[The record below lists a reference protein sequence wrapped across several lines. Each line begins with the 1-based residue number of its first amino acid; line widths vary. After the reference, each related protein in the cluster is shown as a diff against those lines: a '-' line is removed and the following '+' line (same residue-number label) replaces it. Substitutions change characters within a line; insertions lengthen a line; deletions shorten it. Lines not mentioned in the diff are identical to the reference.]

1 MEKISRETPDLT
13 QENIAKIAALFPDV
27 VTEATD
33 ADGNVRLAIDFDA
46 LRDDLSGEVVDGSR
60 ERYQFTWPGKRE
72 AKLEARR
79 PTKKTMRPC
88 PEKSKDWDTTENLY
102 IEGDNL
108 EALKIMRET
117 YAGKVKL
124 IYIDPPYNTGKDF
137 VYDDDFS
144 KTRAEYDAES
154 GDYDEEGGRL
164 VANPESNGRF
174 HSDWCS
180 MMYPRL
186 MLARDLLGDDG
197 AIFISIDDNES
208 KNLRAICDEVFG
220 AACFVGDIAWQ
231 KTYSPRNDSKGIPSE
246 VEHILAYSKSPEWVP
261 GRLPRTAEMDGRY
274 SSPDGDPRPWSSGDA
289 AAPGAATHQGMV
301 YAIQHPITGEL
312 LYPPNGRC
320 RPFGGYS
327 MLEIMNGWAEYEFK
341 NIHDEARRAEI
352 CGVSEDEVRKD
363 VEAIVL
369 KNPCEETYTAAQ
381 RRFDEGNWP
390 RLYFTSGGKGG
401 MRLKRYLDSMDGKM
415 PTNLWPYSEVGHTD
429 EAKKQ
434 LKSLFNGSAPFD
446 TPKPVRLLDRIL
458 TIASDKDSIV
468 LDFFSGSATTAEAAM
483 RKNAE
488 DGGDRR
494 FVLVQLP
501 EETSGGWDNLCNVGE
516 ERIRRAG
523 EKIKAEI
530 DKDNEQL
537 ELGADPKSV
546 PDIGFRV
553 LRVDDSCLKDEFAA
567 PDQYDQAQLDLFA
580 DNAAEGAAPLDLLF
594 QVLPTFRIEYSAK
607 IAKRE
612 LGGKTCFDVNGGQL
626 IACFDEDVDTEA
638 LEAIAKE
645 RPLYA
650 VFRDACFSNDAAV
663 ANLEELFKTFSPDTI
678 RKVI

>member
-1 MEKISRETPDLT
+1 MRRSSNDGEDQPGDPDLT

-33 ADGNVRLAIDFDA
+33 ADGNVRLVIDFDV
-46 LRDDLSGEVVDGSR
+46 LRDDLSGEVVDGPR

-124 IYIDPPYNTGKDF
+124 IYIDPPYNTGHDF

-186 MLARDLLGDDG
+186 MLARDLLSDDG
-197 AIFISIDDNES
+197 AIFISIDDNEEQNLLKIGNELFS
-208 KNLRAICDEVFG
+208 SGNYVGKLYVQVNPRGRNLDRYIAKTIEPVLIWVKNYTCGNSLNLIPKDSRMLSEYDRKDAKGSYRAIGLRNRNQSFNPQTRPSLYFPLWISPADGSVALEKDE
-220 AACFVGDIAWQ
+220 AH
-231 KTYSPRNDSKGIPSE
+231 S
-246 VEHILAYSKSPEWVP
+246 VE
-261 GRLPRTAEMDGRY
+261 RLPLAADGTPTCWTWSKPKIQSENNYLFGEPCGNEWRVYRKDYLEEGSAAFTMAKSLQADAEFNNDYGKKR
-274 SSPDGDPRPWSSGDA
+274 
-289 AAPGAATHQGMV
+289 
-301 YAIQHPITGEL
+301 IKEL
-312 LYPPNGRC
+312 FGSNVMSFPKPPALMNRI
-320 RPFGGYS
+320 
-327 MLEIMNGWAEYEFK
+327 LEI
-341 NIHDEARRAEI
+341 
-352 CGVSEDEVRKD
+352 
-363 VEAIVL
+363 
-369 KNPCEETYTAAQ
+369 
-381 RRFDEGNWP
+381 
-390 RLYFTSGGKGG
+390 
-401 MRLKRYLDSMDGKM
+401 
-415 PTNLWPYSEVGHTD
+415 
-429 EAKKQ
+429 
-434 LKSLFNGSAPFD
+434 GS
-446 TPKPVRLLDRIL
+446 
-458 TIASDKDSIV
+458 SKDSLV
-468 LDFFSGSATTAEAAM
+468 MDFFSGSATMADAVMSLNAA
-483 RKNAE
+483 
-488 DGGDRR
+488 DGGKRR
-494 FVLVQLP
+494 FIMVQLP
-501 EETSGGWDNLCNVGE
+501 EVVGETTEAGKEGYTTICNVGE

-523 EKIKAEI
+523 EKIREEVDKA
-530 DKDNEQL
+530 NEQL
-537 ELGADPKSV
+537 ELGAEPKPV

-553 LRVDDSCLKDEFAA
+553 LRVDESCLKDEYAA
-567 PDQYDQAQLDLFA
+567 PEQYEQAALDLFT
-580 DNAAEGAAPLDLLF
+580 DNSAEDVLPLDLLF
-594 QVLPTFRIEYSAK
+594 QVLPAFRIEYSAK
-607 IAKRE
+607 IVERE
-612 LGGKTCFDVNGGQL
+612 LGGKACFDVNDGQL
-626 IACFDEDVDTEA
+626 IACFDEDVDTAA

>member
-27 VTEATD
+27 VTEAKD
-33 ADGNVRLAIDFDA
+33 ADGNVSLAIDFDA
-46 LRDDLSGEVVDGSR
+46 LRDDLSGEVVDGPR

-88 PEKSKDWDTTENLY
+88 PDKSKDWGTTENLY

-124 IYIDPPYNTGKDF
+124 IYIDPPYNTGHDF

-174 HSDWCS
+174 HSDSCS

-186 MLARDLLGDDG
+186 MLARDLLSDDG

-220 AACFVGDIAWQ
+220 GINFKSDIAWQ
-231 KTYSPRNDSKGIPSE
+231 KRYTRSNNTIDFTTV
-246 VEHILAYSKSPEWVP
+246 VEHILVYSKSDSFSVNL
-261 GRLPRTAEMDGRY
+261 LPRTTESDSAYTNPDNDPRGPWITSSYVNPASREARPNLTYPIQAPDGRVVEHPTHAWKF
-274 SSPDGDPRPWSSGDA
+274 SREENQRHISDGLLWWGADGHAQYPR
-289 AAPGAATHQGMV
+289 
-301 YAIQHPITGEL
+301 L
-312 LYPPNGRC
+312 KLFLN
-320 RPFGGYS
+320 
-327 MLEIMNGWAEYEFK
+327 
-341 NIHDEARRAEI
+341 EARGLTPINFWKHEYA
-352 CGVSEDEVRKD
+352 GNTDMGGNDLKD
-363 VEAIVL
+363 L
-369 KNPCEETYTAAQ
+369 L
-381 RRFDEGNWP
+381 G
-390 RLYFTSGGKGG
+390 
-401 MRLKRYLDSMDGKM
+401 
-415 PTNLWPYSEVGHTD
+415 
-429 EAKKQ
+429 AK
-434 LKSLFNGSAPFD
+434 PFD
-446 TPKPVRLLDRIL
+446 FPKPTLLIKRVL
-458 TIASDKDSIV
+458 EHASNKDSIV
-468 LDFFSGSATTAEAAM
+468 LDFFSGSATTAEAVM

-488 DGGDRR
+488 DGGNRR

-501 EETSGGWDNLCNVGE
+501 EETSGDWDNLCNVGE

-523 EKIKAEI
+523 EKIRAEVDKA
-530 DKDNEQL
+530 NEQL
-537 ELGADPKSV
+537 ELGAEPKSV

-553 LRVDDSCLKDEFAA
+553 LRVDESCLKDEYAA
-567 PDQYDQAQLDLFA
+567 PEQYEQAALDLFT
-580 DNAAEGAAPLDLLF
+580 DNAAANATPLDLLF
-594 QVLPTFRIEYSAK
+594 QVLPAFRIEYSAK
-607 IAKRE
+607 IVERE
-612 LGGKTCFDVNGGQL
+612 LGGKTCLDVNDGQL
-626 IACFDEDVDTEA
+626 IACFDEDVSTKA
-638 LEAIAKE
+638 LKAIAREK
-645 RPLYA
+645 PIYA
-650 VFRDACFSNDAAV
+650 VFRDSSFASDADV
-663 ANLEELFKTFSPDTI
+663 ANLDELFKTFSPETI

>member
-46 LRDDLSGEVVDGSR
+46 LRDDLSGEVVDGPR

-79 PTKKTMRPC
+79 PIKKTMRPC

-124 IYIDPPYNTGKDF
+124 IYIDPPYNTGHDF

-186 MLARDLLGDDG
+186 MLARDLLSDDG
-197 AIFISIDDNES
+197 AIFISIDDNEEQNLLKLGNELFGS
-208 KNLRAICDEVFG
+208 GNFVGKLYVQVNPRGRNLDRYIAKTIEPVLIWVKNYTCGNSLNLIPKDSRMLSEYDRKDAKGSYRAIGLRNRNQSFNPQTRPNLYFPLWISPADGSVALEKDE
-220 AACFVGDIAWQ
+220 AH
-231 KTYSPRNDSKGIPSE
+231 S
-246 VEHILAYSKSPEWVP
+246 VE
-261 GRLPRTAEMDGRY
+261 RLPLAADGTPTCWTWSKPKIKLENNYLFGEPCGNEWRVYRKDYLEEGSAAFTMAKSLQADAEFNNDYGKKR
-274 SSPDGDPRPWSSGDA
+274 
-289 AAPGAATHQGMV
+289 
-301 YAIQHPITGEL
+301 IKEL
-312 LYPPNGRC
+312 FGSNVMSFPKPPALMNRI
-320 RPFGGYS
+320 
-327 MLEIMNGWAEYEFK
+327 LEI
-341 NIHDEARRAEI
+341 
-352 CGVSEDEVRKD
+352 
-363 VEAIVL
+363 
-369 KNPCEETYTAAQ
+369 
-381 RRFDEGNWP
+381 
-390 RLYFTSGGKGG
+390 
-401 MRLKRYLDSMDGKM
+401 
-415 PTNLWPYSEVGHTD
+415 
-429 EAKKQ
+429 
-434 LKSLFNGSAPFD
+434 GS
-446 TPKPVRLLDRIL
+446 
-458 TIASDKDSIV
+458 SKDSLV
-468 LDFFSGSATTAEAAM
+468 MDFFSGSATMADAVMSLNAA
-483 RKNAE
+483 
-488 DGGDRR
+488 DGGKRR
-494 FVLVQLP
+494 FIMVQLP
-501 EETSGGWDNLCNVGE
+501 EVVDEATEAGKEGYTTICNVGE

-523 EKIKAEI
+523 EKIKAEV
-530 DKDNEQL
+530 DKANEQL
-537 ELGADPKSV
+537 ELGAEPKPV

-553 LRVDDSCLKDEFAA
+553 LRVDDSCLKDECAM
-567 PDQYDQAQLDLFA
+567 PEQYEQASLDLFT
-580 DNAAEGAAPLDLLF
+580 DNSAEGALPLDLLF
-594 QVLPTFRIEYSAK
+594 QVLPAFRIEYSAK
-607 IAKRE
+607 IAERE
-612 LGGKTCFDVNGGQL
+612 IGGKACFDVNDGQL
-626 IACFDEDVDTEA
+626 IACFDEDVDTVA

-663 ANLEELFKTFSPDTI
+663 ANLEELFKTFSHDTI

>member
-27 VTEATD
+27 VTEAKD
-33 ADGNVRLAIDFDA
+33 ADGNVSLAIDFDA
-46 LRDDLSGEVVDGSR
+46 LRDDLSGEVVDGPR

-88 PEKSKDWDTTENLY
+88 PDKSKDWGTTENLY

-124 IYIDPPYNTGKDF
+124 IYIDPPYNTGHDS

-174 HSDWCS
+174 HSDSCS

-186 MLARDLLGDDG
+186 MLARDLLSDDG

-220 AACFVGDIAWQ
+220 GINFKSDIAWQ
-231 KTYSPRNDSKGIPSE
+231 KRYTRSNNTIDFTTV
-246 VEHILAYSKSPEWVP
+246 VEHILVYSKSDSFSVNL
-261 GRLPRTAEMDGRY
+261 LPRTTESDSAYTNPDNDPRGPWITSSYVNPASREARPNLTYPIQAPDGRVVEHPTHAWKF
-274 SSPDGDPRPWSSGDA
+274 SREENQRHISDGLLWWGADGHAQYPR
-289 AAPGAATHQGMV
+289 
-301 YAIQHPITGEL
+301 L
-312 LYPPNGRC
+312 KLFLN
-320 RPFGGYS
+320 
-327 MLEIMNGWAEYEFK
+327 
-341 NIHDEARRAEI
+341 EARGLTPINFWKHEYA
-352 CGVSEDEVRKD
+352 GNTDMGGNDLKD
-363 VEAIVL
+363 L
-369 KNPCEETYTAAQ
+369 L
-381 RRFDEGNWP
+381 G
-390 RLYFTSGGKGG
+390 
-401 MRLKRYLDSMDGKM
+401 
-415 PTNLWPYSEVGHTD
+415 
-429 EAKKQ
+429 AK
-434 LKSLFNGSAPFD
+434 PFD
-446 TPKPVRLLDRIL
+446 FPKPTLLIKRVL
-458 TIASDKDSIV
+458 EHASNKDSIV
-468 LDFFSGSATTAEAAM
+468 LDFFSGSATTAEAVM

-488 DGGDRR
+488 DGGNRR

-501 EETSGGWDNLCNVGE
+501 EETSGDWDNLCNVGE

-523 EKIKAEI
+523 EKIRAEVDKA
-530 DKDNEQL
+530 NEQL
-537 ELGADPKSV
+537 ELGAEPKSV

-553 LRVDDSCLKDEFAA
+553 LRVDESCLKDEYAA
-567 PDQYDQAQLDLFA
+567 PEQYEQAALDLFT
-580 DNAAEGAAPLDLLF
+580 DNAAANATPLDLLF
-594 QVLPTFRIEYSAK
+594 QVLPAFRIEYSAK
-607 IAKRE
+607 IVERE
-612 LGGKTCFDVNGGQL
+612 LGGKTCLDVNDGQL
-626 IACFDEDVDTEA
+626 IACFDEDVSTKA
-638 LEAIAKE
+638 LKAIAREK
-645 RPLYA
+645 PIYA
-650 VFRDACFSNDAAV
+650 VFRDSSFASDADV
-663 ANLEELFKTFSPDTI
+663 ANLDELFKTFSPETI